1 MQATLLPVFEIA
13 PDSDENRRLH
23 NYGPR
28 ARAADVPL
36 LSAEGGVL
44 ERPQASA
51 IAPAGHEA
59 LAGRSRP
66 HSQRGIIR
74 AAMDDATIRD
84 FMATVSEQ
92 ILILDRNLAN
102 LRAAVIVLQAIAAL
116 QMAPDD
122 PMEAA
127 KQLQNLEKMLLES
140 DPKSQERKEVA
151 EIIAAVKLL
160 KKRRGGKQNDS

>member
-1 MQATLLPVFEIA
+1 
-13 PDSDENRRLH
+13 
-23 NYGPR
+23 
-28 ARAADVPL
+28 
-36 LSAEGGVL
+36 
-44 ERPQASA
+44 
-51 IAPAGHEA
+51 
-59 LAGRSRP
+59 
-66 HSQRGIIR
+66 
-74 AAMDDATIRD
+74 MDDATIRD

-160 KKRRGGKQNDS
+160 KNRRGGKQNDS

>member
-1 MQATLLPVFEIA
+1 M
-13 PDSDENRRLH
+13 RR
-23 NYGPR
+23 P
-28 ARAADVPL
+28 
-36 LSAEGGVL
+36 GVL
-44 ERPQASA
+44 VVDRASGVV
-51 IAPAGHEA
+51 ILLHDRI
-59 LAGRSRP
+59 LKGR
-66 HSQRGIIR
+66 IIR
-74 AAMDDATIRD
+74 GTMDDATIRD
-84 FMATVSEQ
+84 LFATASEQ

-122 PMEAA
+122 PLEAA

-160 KKRRGGKQNDS
+160 KKRGGDRQNDS

>member
-1 MQATLLPVFEIA
+1 
-13 PDSDENRRLH
+13 
-23 NYGPR
+23 
-28 ARAADVPL
+28 
-36 LSAEGGVL
+36 
-44 ERPQASA
+44 
-51 IAPAGHEA
+51 
-59 LAGRSRP
+59 
-66 HSQRGIIR
+66 
-74 AAMDDATIRD
+74 
-84 FMATVSEQ
+84 MATVSEQ

-140 DPKSQERKEVA
+140 DPKSRERKEVA

-160 KKRRGGKQNDS
+160 KNRRGGKQNDS

>member
-1 MQATLLPVFEIA
+1 
-13 PDSDENRRLH
+13 
-23 NYGPR
+23 
-28 ARAADVPL
+28 
-36 LSAEGGVL
+36 
-44 ERPQASA
+44 
-51 IAPAGHEA
+51 
-59 LAGRSRP
+59 
-66 HSQRGIIR
+66 
-74 AAMDDATIRD
+74 MDDATIRD
-84 FMATVSEQ
+84 FMATISQQ

>member
-1 MQATLLPVFEIA
+1 
-13 PDSDENRRLH
+13 
-23 NYGPR
+23 
-28 ARAADVPL
+28 
-36 LSAEGGVL
+36 
-44 ERPQASA
+44 
-51 IAPAGHEA
+51 
-59 LAGRSRP
+59 
-66 HSQRGIIR
+66 
-74 AAMDDATIRD
+74 MDDATIRD
-84 FMATVSEQ
+84 FMATVSQQ

>member
-1 MQATLLPVFEIA
+1 
-13 PDSDENRRLH
+13 
-23 NYGPR
+23 
-28 ARAADVPL
+28 
-36 LSAEGGVL
+36 
-44 ERPQASA
+44 
-51 IAPAGHEA
+51 
-59 LAGRSRP
+59 
-66 HSQRGIIR
+66 
-74 AAMDDATIRD
+74 MDDAKIRD
-84 FMATVSEQ
+84 FMATVTEQ

-102 LRAAVIVLQAIAAL
+102 LRAAVIVLQAMAAL

>member
-1 MQATLLPVFEIA
+1 
-13 PDSDENRRLH
+13 
-23 NYGPR
+23 
-28 ARAADVPL
+28 
-36 LSAEGGVL
+36 
-44 ERPQASA
+44 
-51 IAPAGHEA
+51 
-59 LAGRSRP
+59 
-66 HSQRGIIR
+66 
-74 AAMDDATIRD
+74 MDDATIRD

>member
-1 MQATLLPVFEIA
+1 
-13 PDSDENRRLH
+13 
-23 NYGPR
+23 
-28 ARAADVPL
+28 
-36 LSAEGGVL
+36 
-44 ERPQASA
+44 
-51 IAPAGHEA
+51 
-59 LAGRSRP
+59 
-66 HSQRGIIR
+66 
-74 AAMDDATIRD
+74 MDDATIRD

-122 PMEAA
+122 PMKAA